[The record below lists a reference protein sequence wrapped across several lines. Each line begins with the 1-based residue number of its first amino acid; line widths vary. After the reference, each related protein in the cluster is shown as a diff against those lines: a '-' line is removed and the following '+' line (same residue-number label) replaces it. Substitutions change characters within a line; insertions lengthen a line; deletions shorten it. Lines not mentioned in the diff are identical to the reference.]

1 MSMVGIRCA
10 SLIWEIK
17 AINWRT
23 KSLNGFFI
31 GFPVT
36 FVFMSSRFVVLNA
49 IRRRERGGH
58 PWLYVSVVVR
68 ELDEEDERSASLGR
82 DGLSF
87 LGRAGPNGSGLPL
100 SLFLAFSFLSIDL
113 EIQFDLNLNQIFSE
127 KIK

>member
-1 MSMVGIRCA
+1 MPAYSIEGVG
-10 SLIWEIK
+10 SIWEIK

-49 IRRRERGGH
+49 IRRRERSGH

-87 LGRAGPNGSGLPL
+87 LSRAGPNGSGLPL
-100 SLFLAFSFLSIDL
+100 SLFFSVFLSI
-113 EIQFDLNLNQIFSE
+113 N
-127 KIK
+127 